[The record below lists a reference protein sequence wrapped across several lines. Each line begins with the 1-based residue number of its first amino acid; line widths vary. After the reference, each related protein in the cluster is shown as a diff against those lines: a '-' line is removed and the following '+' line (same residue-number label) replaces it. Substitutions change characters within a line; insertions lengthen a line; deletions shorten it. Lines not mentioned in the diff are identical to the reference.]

1 MTKIESKPRTL
12 RSWGENLLPV
22 EMEALRDWYH
32 SYPNE
37 VLTPGEVLD
46 CIVSWNG
53 GIASAYHI
61 KSLIGRVYGI
71 EL

>member
-12 RSWGENLLPV
+12 RNWGEDLLPV

-32 SYPNE
+32 SDPNE
-37 VLTPGEVLD
+37 VLTPGEVLE

-53 GIASAYHI
+53 GIATAYYI
-61 KSLIGRVYGI
+61 KSIISRIYGV